1 MLNINLNRLL
11 RARPRTDTADQ
22 APAEDRPSRQPSSA
36 EGLLSPLLARPRRRE
51 STSAADPLAPR
62 NPAQR
67 RLTRSPLRASSQPV
81 ALAGASSAP
90 PRSIEQDIDDWLAQ
104 SLPVAEQVRIGLNL
118 HDGVS
123 DTSRVVLQDVA
134 NAIRRAATSRS
145 TELVINYGLPARTLP
160 DAVGRLDAL
169 QTLTLAHT
177 GLASLPDSLGQLQQ
191 LRHLQ
196 VFGATG
202 LKKLP
207 PSLTHLSNLKTL
219 ELMNAP
225 LDELPADLGRMQ
237 GLRRLALGGVHC
249 ERLPASIVELGRLT
263 ELRMMYSS
271 HLRELPENIGRMQ
284 GLRSLEVTSNSK
296 LEQLPGSLTQLH
308 RLKRLNLSSNRGLA
322 HLPEDIGRLS
332 GLKELSLKNCAA
344 LQRLPDSVAD
354 LAQLQLLDLRGT
366 GLQTLPPWL
375 ARLPAG
381 CDIKVADHLAGQLLR
396 IRDPEHEQR
405 AAQRRAQRAAQR
417 MADRPRHAPVPTAQ
431 QAGASWNRFR
441 EFTGVLRGVD
451 AELGKRFEKWTRGLE
466 QDAGLFAAHIRPAD
480 MTLLDQVVAEAIRS
494 PEFRTSFDQ
503 FLSDHTV
510 KRLNL
515 DGMTQVGGFGRA
527 VLGDVTTAFAEMLK
541 HKIMHTQNHETALG
555 LLQEA
560 LQNPALELSR
570 ERLLRSRNA
579 LTGRSEMWPP
589 LKAYISMHDEQGEAA
604 QDAATTWATTQ
615 FEEAQEGGIG
625 DAEAKQESEQAQANA
640 NRFIE
645 ERARKLIKEWHIR

>member
-1 MLNINLNRLL
+1 M
-11 RARPRTDTADQ
+11 
-22 APAEDRPSRQPSSA
+22 
-36 EGLLSPLLARPRRRE
+36 
-51 STSAADPLAPR
+51 
-62 NPAQR
+62 
-67 RLTRSPLRASSQPV
+67 
-81 ALAGASSAP
+81 
-90 PRSIEQDIDDWLAQ
+90 
-104 SLPVAEQVRIGLNL
+104 AEQVRIGFNL

-134 NAIRRAATSRS
+134 NAIRRAATNRS
-145 TELVINYGLPARTLP
+145 TELVINYGLPATTLP
-160 DAVGRLDAL
+160 DAIGRLDAL
-169 QTLTLAHT
+169 QKLALFHT
-177 GLASLPDSLGQLQQ
+177 GLQSLPDSLGQLRQ
-191 LRHLQ
+191 LRHLHIA
-196 VFGATG
+196 GAPAMKT
-202 LKKLP
+202 LP
-207 PSLTHLSNLKTL
+207 PSLTRLSNLRTL
-219 ELMNAP
+219 ELAMIP
-225 LDELPADLGRMQ
+225 LDALPEDLGRMQ
-237 GLRRLALGGVHC
+237 GLRSVTLGGGHYA
-249 ERLPASIVELGRLT
+249 RLPASIVELARLT
-263 ELRMMYSS
+263 QLRIVHSS
-271 HLRELPENIGRMQ
+271 HLRELPENIGLMQ
-284 GLRSLEVTSNSK
+284 GLRSLAVTSNSK
-296 LEQLPGSLTQLH
+296 LEQLPGSLTRLQ
-308 RLKRLNLSSNRGLA
+308 RLKKLNLSSNHRLA

-344 LQRLPDSVAD
+344 LQRLPDSVGD

-381 CDIKVADHLAGQLLR
+381 CDIKVPDHLAGQLLR

-417 MADRPRHAPVPTAQ
+417 MADRPRHAPVPAAQ

-451 AELGKRFEKWTRGLE
+451 AKLGKRFEKWTRGLE

-541 HKIMHTQNHETALG
+541 HKIMHTQDHQTALG

-560 LQNPALELSR
+560 LQNPHLGLSR
-570 ERLLRSRNA
+570 ERLLRSRNE
-579 LTGRSEMWPP
+579 LTGRLEMWPP
-589 LKAYISMHDEQGEAA
+589 LKAYISMHDVEGKAA
-604 QDAATTWATTQ
+604 QEAATTWAMAQ
-615 FEEAQEGGIG
+615 LEEAQEGGIE
-625 DAEAKQESEQAQANA
+625 DAEYKQESELAQANA

-645 ERARKLIKEWHIR
+645 GRARALIREWNIR